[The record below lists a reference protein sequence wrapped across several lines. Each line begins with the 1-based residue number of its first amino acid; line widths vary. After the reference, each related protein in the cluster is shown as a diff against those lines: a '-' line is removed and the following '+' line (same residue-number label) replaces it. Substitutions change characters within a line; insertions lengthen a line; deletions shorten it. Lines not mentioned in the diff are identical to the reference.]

1 MALVQCVSQ
10 FYCCMWNI
18 ICIQI
23 LPLQESENMMPH
35 TMLKS
40 SQGKLWSISSPC
52 SAFLHISLL
61 IYFDNNQIC
70 LSNYNSGYWTY
81 DVRNYVTY
89 LWNSTISIQSFRTRN
104 MRCEENLDKPL
115 CVKAKVMLWY
125 MKLSVW
131 NWILMVIVFP
141 ILKLQIIHIVY
152 RSIQTLSQSTHWKQ
166 ILDRIYFVSNI
177 Q

>member
-10 FYCCMWNI
+10 FYCCMCNI

-70 LSNYNSGYWTY
+70 LSNYNNGYWTY

-104 MRCEENLDKPL
+104 MRYEKNLDKPL

-141 ILKLQIIHIVY
+141 ILKLQIIHILY

-166 ILDRIYFVSNI
+166 IPDKIYFVSNI